1 MDIISKAQIIKY
13 HNDLVLKYG
22 INTIEAL
29 GWTNRNDQLA
39 RFNALLNIQDL
50 NNHTILD
57 VGCGTG
63 DFLELI
69 NRSNVNCDYTGIDQF
84 KGFIELA
91 AEKYKTQSNACFLMG
106 DFSGADLGVY
116 DYIIASGTF
125 NYKNNNPHFIYK
137 TIAHFF
143 SLCKISFSFNLLDT
157 IAMPDGYLMT
167 YTKNDILEFCK
178 KLSPNVILKD
188 DYLEGEFTIIMFRI

>member
-39 RFNALLNIQDL
+39 RFNALINIQDL
-50 NNHTILD
+50 NNHSVLD
-57 VGCGTG
+57 VGCGAG
-63 DFLELI
+63 DFLELL
-69 NRSNVNCDYTGIDQF
+69 NRSNVNCYYTGIDQF

-106 DFSGADLGVY
+106 DFSKADFGCY
-116 DYIIASGTF
+116 DYILASGTF
-125 NYKNNNPHFIYK
+125 NYINKDPHFIYK
-137 TIAHFF
+137 TIAHFYE
-143 SLCKISFSFNLLDT
+143 LCNKSFAFNLLENVET
-157 IAMPDGYLMT
+157 NGGNLVT
-167 YTKNDILEFCK
+167 YNKNEILDFCK
-178 KLSPNVILKD
+178 KLSPQVILKD
-188 DYLEGEFTIIMFRI
+188 NYLLGDFTIVMYQS

>member
-1 MDIISKAQIIKY
+1 MDIISKAHIIKY
-13 HNDLVLKYG
+13 HNDLILKYG

-29 GWTNRNDQLA
+29 GWSNKNDQLA
-39 RFNALLNIQDL
+39 RFNSLLNIQDL
-50 NNHTILD
+50 NNHSVLD

-69 NRSNVNCDYTGIDQF
+69 NRSNVNCDYTGIDHI
-84 KGFIELA
+84 KDFIELTS
-91 AEKYKTQSNACFLMG
+91 EKYKTQHNACFLLG
-106 DFSGADLGVY
+106 DFSKADLGCY

-125 NYKNNNPHFIYK
+125 NYKNSNPHFIYL

-143 SLCKISFSFNLLDT
+143 SLSKISFSFNLLDN
-157 IAMPDGYLMT
+157 IEIPDGYLMT
-167 YTKNDILEFCK
+167 YNKNEILEFCK

-188 DYLEGEFTIIMFRI
+188 DYLNGEYTVIMWKR